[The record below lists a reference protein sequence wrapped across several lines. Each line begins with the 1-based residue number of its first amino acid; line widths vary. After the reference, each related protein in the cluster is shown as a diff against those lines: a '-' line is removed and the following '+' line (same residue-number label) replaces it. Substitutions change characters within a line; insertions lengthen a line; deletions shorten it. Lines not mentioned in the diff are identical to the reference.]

1 MYSGTDIIKINHDTL
16 KEMQT
21 VWYGQNVG
29 SVWEGMVENEV
40 EIRKDQSRVI
50 DKKETEE
57 QLPLNE

>member
-1 MYSGTDIIKINHDTL
+1 MYSGTDIINHDTL

-40 EIRKDQSRVI
+40 GNQKGPIKSDR
-50 DKKETEE
+50 
-57 QLPLNE
+57 